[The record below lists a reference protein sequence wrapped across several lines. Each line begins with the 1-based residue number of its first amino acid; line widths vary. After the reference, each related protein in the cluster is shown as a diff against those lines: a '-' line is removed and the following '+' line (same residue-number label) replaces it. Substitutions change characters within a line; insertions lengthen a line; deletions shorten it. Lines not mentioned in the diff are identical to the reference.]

1 MQLRK
6 LQTRI
11 ADSQYL
17 AGSPGEIENKMEN
30 AVHGLTTPPES
41 PSTPAVASRGKIVM
55 MAIIAGAVITNIYCT
70 QPILPLIKAS
80 LGVDLATVDLVAAAA
95 LLGFATGLALLL
107 PLGDRFDRRKLVLG
121 QIAFACIFA
130 IAAAISPGI
139 WALIAASFGLGIVS
153 CVPQQL
159 VPFAAVMS
167 APHQRGRNVGTV
179 VSGIMVGILLGRTIA
194 GVVGSAYGW
203 RAVYGMEA
211 AFMVPVWF
219 AAATLLP
226 RGVPSTNLSY
236 GRLLASLWP
245 LARDHR
251 PIRESMII
259 QALLWACFNAFW
271 VNLAAL
277 LASGPWHLGSAW
289 AGGFGIIGAAG
300 AFAASLGGHISDR
313 RGARHVVGLSIGIVT
328 LGYLLLAGANSSLA
342 LLVIGVIV
350 LDIGVQAGLVSNQ
363 TRAFAVDQK
372 AQGRINSLYMTAT
385 FFGGAVG
392 ATVSGWLMTRFGW
405 TGIVAFG
412 VALGLIAAA
421 IHWVGASHRTGGRPR
436 PDTGAPI

>member
-1 MQLRK
+1 
-6 LQTRI
+6 
-11 ADSQYL
+11 
-17 AGSPGEIENKMEN
+17 
-30 AVHGLTTPPES
+30 
-41 PSTPAVASRGKIVM
+41 M
-55 MAIIAGAVITNIYCT
+55 MAVIAGAVITNIYCT
-70 QPILPLIKAS
+70 QPILPLIKA
-80 LGVDLATVDLVAAAA
+80 GFRVDLTTVDLVAAAA
-95 LLGFATGLALLL
+95 LLGFSTGLALLL

-121 QIAFACIFA
+121 QIAFACVFA
-130 IAAAISPGI
+130 IAAAISPSI
-139 WALIAASFGLGIVS
+139 WALILASFGLGIVS

-167 APHQRGRNVGTV
+167 PPHQRGRSVGTV

-194 GVVGSAYGW
+194 GLVGATYGW

-211 AFMVPVWF
+211 AFMVPVWM

-226 RGVPSTNLSY
+226 RGVPSTDLSY

-251 PIRESMII
+251 PIRESMIV
-259 QALLWACFNAFW
+259 QALLWACFNAFL

-313 RGARHVVGLSIGIVT
+313 RGARHVVGLSIGTVT
-328 LGYLLLAGANSSLA
+328 LAYLLLSGANSSLT

-350 LDIGVQAGLVSNQ
+350 LDVGVQAGLVSNQ
-363 TRAFAVDQK
+363 TRAFAVDPK

-392 ATVSGWLMTRFGW
+392 ATVSGWLMSRLGW
-405 TGIVAFG
+405 MGIVEFG
-412 VALGLIAAA
+412 VMLGVIAGV
-421 IHWVGASHRTGGRPR
+421 IHWIGGAGQ
-436 PDTGAPI
+436 AEYQKQ

>member
-1 MQLRK
+1 M
-6 LQTRI
+6 
-11 ADSQYL
+11 S
-17 AGSPGEIENKMEN
+17 
-30 AVHGLTTPPES
+30 GL
-41 PSTPAVASRGKIVM
+41 PSLPVSSSATAVASRGKIVM
-55 MAIIAGAVITNIYCT
+55 MAVISGAVITNIYCT
-70 QPILPLIKAS
+70 QPILPLIKAGF
-80 LGVDLATVDLVAAAA
+80 GVDLTTVDLVAAAA
-95 LLGFATGLALLL
+95 LLGFSTGLALLL

-121 QIAFACIFA
+121 QIASACVFAF
-130 IAAAISPGI
+130 AAAISPGI

-167 APHQRGRNVGTV
+167 PPHQRGRSVGTV

-211 AFMVPVWF
+211 AFMVPVWI

-226 RGVPSTNLSY
+226 RGVPSTNLPY

-245 LARDHR
+245 LAREHR
-251 PIRESMII
+251 PVRESMII

-277 LASGPWHLGSAW
+277 LAGGPWHLGSAW

-300 AFAASLGGHISDR
+300 AFAASIGGHVSDR
-313 RGARHVVGLSIGIVT
+313 RGARHVVGISIGIVT
-328 LGYLLLAGANSSLA
+328 LAYLLLAGANSSMT
-342 LLVIGVIV
+342 LLVIGVVV

-363 TRAFAVDQK
+363 TRAFAVDHK

-392 ATVSGWLMTRFGW
+392 ATISGWLMSRFGW
-405 TGIVAFG
+405 TGIVVFG
-412 VALGLIAAA
+412 VALGLAAAA
-421 IHWVGASHRTGGRPR
+421 IHWVAAPRTTGGSHTPH
-436 PDTGAPI
+436 PDAPIKADRISSNSD